1 MFRMFVTHDFA
12 GVELDG
18 AAGAV
23 TVAGFV
29 SVGFVSAGF
38 ASAGFAGFA
47 AGMELLLESVL

>member
-1 MFRMFVTHDFA
+1 MFVTHDFA